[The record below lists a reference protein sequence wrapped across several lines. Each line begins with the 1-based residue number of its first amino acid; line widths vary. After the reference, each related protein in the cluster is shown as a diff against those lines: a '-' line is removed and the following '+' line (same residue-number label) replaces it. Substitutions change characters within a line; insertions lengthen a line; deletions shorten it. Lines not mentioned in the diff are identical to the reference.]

1 MNLEDIKCEE
11 IKSLIKDKYVELI
24 GKANLKIIHQDVV
37 ELGVPSEGLIYEFS
51 YVEEIRTVGVTYK
64 TIKGITICDRGY
76 NISKK
81 HEIKWETIWI

>member
-1 MNLEDIKCEE
+1 MNLKDIKCIE
-11 IKSLIKDKYVELI
+11 IQNLIMDKYVDLI
-24 GKANLKIIHQDVV
+24 EKANLEITHQDVV
-37 ELGVPSEGLIYEFS
+37 KLSVPSEGLIYEFS
-51 YVEEIRTVGVTYK
+51 YVEEIKTVGVTYK